1 MYKKWVLKHIRNL
14 NALFKFRYSN
24 SLVLSLLIH
33 AVLAAAIFIS
43 YKAIV
48 AYTHDQQHLCAC
60 CTTTINLSTI
70 KIEKPPIKPQKE
82 IPKQIEQVKKTVQKE
97 KKVPIVEPKVV
108 IQQKV
113 EQKEVVEQKVT
124 VKQEESNETKAV
136 VQNTVQKEDADTHC
150 ETEVLVQKS
159 PEELTDKYLS
169 LHVSE
174 IVALLKENFYYPRRA
189 REQAIEGVVTVKF
202 TLSTD
207 AKVSNIEVVESK
219 HEILSDAAIETIHS
233 LEGKLPKPDEELTLT
248 IPINYNLR

>member
-1 MYKKWVLKHIRNL
+1 MYKKLVLRLIQNL

-33 AVLAAAIFIS
+33 GVLAAAIFIS

-48 AYTHDQQHLCAC
+48 AYSNNEQHLCAC
-60 CTTTINLSTI
+60 CTTTINLSSV
-70 KIEKPPIKPQKE
+70 KIEKPVVKPQKE
-82 IPKQIEQVKKTVQKE
+82 IAKPTEQIKKPIKKE
-97 KKVPIVEPKVV
+97 KPKETPIIKPEP
-108 IQQKV
+108 IAS
-113 EQKEVVEQKVT
+113 QKEVVEQKV
-124 VKQEESNETKAV
+124 VVQQEELNETKPV

-207 AKVSNIEVVESK
+207 AKVTNIEVVESK
-219 HEILSDAAIETIHS
+219 YEILSNSAVEIIQS

-248 IPINYNLR
+248 IPIDYSLK

>member
-1 MYKKWVLKHIRNL
+1 M
-14 NALFKFRYSN
+14 
-24 SLVLSLLIH
+24 SLLIH

-60 CTTTINLSTI
+60 CTTT
-70 KIEKPPIKPQKE
+70 
-82 IPKQIEQVKKTVQKE
+82 
-97 KKVPIVEPKVV
+97 
-108 IQQKV
+108 QKV

>member
-48 AYTHDQQHLCAC
+48 AYSHDQEHLCAC
-60 CTTTINLSTI
+60 CTTTINLNTV
-70 KIEKPPIKPQKE
+70 KIEKPVVKPQKE
-82 IPKQIEQVKKTVQKE
+82 IPKQEEQVKKTIQK
-97 KKVPIVEPKVV
+97 
-108 IQQKV
+108 QKV
-113 EQKEVVEQKVT
+113 KEVPLIKPEQKVQQKEIIEQK
-124 VKQEESNETKAV
+124 VVLQQEENNETKAI
-136 VQNTVQKEDADTHC
+136 VQNKVQKEDADTHC
-150 ETEVLVQKS
+150 ETEVVVQKS

-174 IVALLKENFYYPRRA
+174 IVALLKKNFYYPRRA
-189 REQAIEGVVTVKF
+189 RQQGTEGIVKIKF
-202 TLSTD
+202 TLSTQ

-219 HEILSDAAIETIHS
+219 YEILSDAAVETIQS

-248 IPINYNLR
+248 IPINYSLR